1 VSGSDE
7 ETDVVII
14 IGHRFPPNRL
24 DQREPE
30 DRNDKRER
38 FQNCHSHRRRAG
50 RAKRSPPLERSP

>member
-30 DRNDKRER
+30 GRNDKRER